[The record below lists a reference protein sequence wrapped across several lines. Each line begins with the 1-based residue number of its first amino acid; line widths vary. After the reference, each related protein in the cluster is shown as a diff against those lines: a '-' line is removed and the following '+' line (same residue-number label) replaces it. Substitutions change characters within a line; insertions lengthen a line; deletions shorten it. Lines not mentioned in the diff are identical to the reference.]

1 MPAPGVIV
9 NSASPIKM
17 RSLTT
22 LLFAVALLHSG
33 WANDVLPA
41 AKEDRAILLHGGM
54 LHPISDEPI
63 PEGKLLMSGGRI
75 LAIGR
80 ADEVLDGEENALK
93 VSCSGSHVYPGLISA
108 NGTLGLVEISAVR
121 ATVDLREPGMINPS
135 VRAESAV
142 NPDSELFPVARA
154 NGILSTLTVPQSGG
168 LLSGR
173 SALLQLD
180 GWTWEDMVVKA
191 PVGMHLFWPRM
202 RYGSSASADAQKSQ
216 RENWEERLKTLQTF
230 FDEARAY
237 QKAKLNRD
245 VTFRSDVRLDAMI
258 PVLEKRLRLFV
269 HAVGVVE
276 IQRALQFVEE
286 QDLSVVL
293 VSGQDVARVA
303 ALLKEREVPVILS
316 TVQALPLRR
325 WEPYDSA
332 SRVPASLLAAGVPF
346 CIANGSGAS
355 NARNLPYIA
364 AAAGGEG
371 FSADDA
377 MRSITLSSAEVL
389 GVADQLGSL
398 QVGKLGTLI
407 IADGNPLEIT
417 TNVQRAFIRGSE
429 IDLSSRHTKLYK
441 KYLEKQRRLGQ
452 PSEAR

>member
-22 LLFAVALLHSG
+22 LLFAVALLYSG

-216 RENWEERLKTLQTF
+216 RENWEERLTRANADRF
-230 FDEARAY
+230 FL
-237 QKAKLNRD
+237 AKLFAVGLIFVAGLN
-245 VTFRSDVRLDAMI
+245 LI
-258 PVLEKRLRLFV
+258 PVLTQLITWGDLFQIN
-269 HAVGVVE
+269 E
-276 IQRALQFVEE
+276 IPNWFFLQ
-286 QDLSVVL
+286 
-293 VSGQDVARVA
+293 VAIC
-303 ALLKEREVPVILS
+303 LLN
-316 TVQALPLRR
+316 
-325 WEPYDSA
+325 
-332 SRVPASLLAAGVPF
+332 LLYAIF
-346 CIANGSGAS
+346 LFQINDWS
-355 NARNLPYIA
+355 
-364 AAAGGEG
+364 
-371 FSADDA
+371 A
-377 MRSITLSSAEVL
+377 MRSVSVL
-389 GVADQLGSL
+389 MLVL
-398 QVGKLGTLI
+398 
-407 IADGNPLEIT
+407 
-417 TNVQRAFIRGSE
+417 AFIYG
-429 IDLSSRHTKLYK
+429 ICCTGL
-441 KYLEKQRRLGQ
+441 
-452 PSEAR
+452 